1 MAGEAEAALGGGG
14 SRRRWRSPAS
24 VRKEEEE
31 VGSAEWAERPN
42 MPVGW
47 LGRVG
52 RNLKRISFRN
62 FFGFLNISRLY
73 KFVQGDLGGILMWRF
88 FVNSSSPPP
97 PRILEKYNMPCHEM
111 NPMQDYFWKD
121 FCYRHGNSI
130 CILYALQCWQK
141 FILVKGGCYRK
152 FGIAYYKYPYVK
164 T

>member
-31 VGSAEWAERPN
+31 AGSAEWAERPN

-62 FFGFLNISRLY
+62 FFWIF
-73 KFVQGDLGGILMWRF
+73 
-88 FVNSSSPPP
+88 
-97 PRILEKYNMPCHEM
+97 KYI
-111 NPMQDYFWKD
+111 K
-121 FCYRHGNSI
+121 
-130 CILYALQCWQK
+130 ALQICTRRFRRNFDVEIFHK
-141 FILVKGGCYRK
+141 FL
-152 FGIAYYKYPYVK
+152 
-164 T
+164 